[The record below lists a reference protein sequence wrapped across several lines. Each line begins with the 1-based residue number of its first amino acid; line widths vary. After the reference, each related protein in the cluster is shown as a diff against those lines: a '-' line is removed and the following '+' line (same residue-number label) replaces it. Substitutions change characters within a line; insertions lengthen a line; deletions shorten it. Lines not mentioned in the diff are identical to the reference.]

1 MLEKILEEIEK
12 KQVMLQPFDG
22 VDRPTGI
29 INVDVVKEI
38 IRKHM
43 NDKASNGDLISRQA
57 LLDDFRKTITEQS
70 DTMDW
75 LDMIARQKAVSMN
88 DGWIPVE
95 KCLPED
101 GRDVLVTKSTGKV
114 EIITFN
120 KFLYEHPEYSHGVKV
135 TAWQP
140 HPEPYRP
147 EKGGDNS
154 DNNL

>member
-43 NDKASNGDLISRQA
+43 NDGK
-57 LLDDFRKTITEQS
+57 
-70 DTMDW
+70 DTN
-75 LDMIARQKAVSMN
+75 VPTN
-88 DGWIPVE
+88 DGWILIEVCPM
-95 KCLPED
+95 PEND
-101 GRDVLVTKSTGKV
+101 GMYEVTRLVNGQ
-114 EIITFN
+114 
-120 KFLYEHPEYSHGVKV
+120 YE
-135 TAWQP
+135 TAYIKQEGGWSSCIGP
-140 HPEPYRP
+140 MEGEVIAWKLGPEPYRP
-147 EKGGDNS
+147 EEGGDNS